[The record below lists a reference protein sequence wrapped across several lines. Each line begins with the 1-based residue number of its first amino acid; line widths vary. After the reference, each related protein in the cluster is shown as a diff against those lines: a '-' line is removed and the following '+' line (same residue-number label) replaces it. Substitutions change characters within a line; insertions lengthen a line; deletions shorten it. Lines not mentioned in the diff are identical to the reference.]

1 MALLFSFPWMPRN
14 SSYPV
19 AQKRG
24 GKNTRQ
30 SFSHRTDQAPLFFVG
45 QSVADVRGQGKRWLS
60 YLLAPGQNH
69 SRPPFIMLRNPHSNH
84 PLSGGHRPSQ
94 PSLLHR
100 PVLSPSQHAPASSH
114 SLCPST
120 SPKHFSA
127 GEEAGRIQHPPG
139 KQRLVNPPL
148 QGLPSQHQKAPQS
161 LSARPSRPF
170 PRLSVGPERAPA
182 RPSTGAAS
190 GAARGASCSGS
201 PCRSRR
207 TCAACFR
214 CGCGGGGS
222 SASSG

>member
-30 SFSHRTDQAPLFFVG
+30 SFSHRTDRAPLFFVG

-69 SRPPFIMLRNPHSNH
+69 SRSPFIMLRNPHSNH

-94 PSLLHR
+94 PGLLHR
-100 PVLSPSQHAPASSH
+100 PVLSPSRHAPASSH

-120 SPKHFSA
+120 SPI
-127 GEEAGRIQHPPG
+127 R
-139 KQRLVNPPL
+139 NPRRPRAL
-148 QGLPSQHQKAPQS
+148 LRK
-161 LSARPSRPF
+161 PSRARRRSRSPQWA
-170 PRLSVGPERAPA
+170 RNLLRAS
-182 RPSTGAAS
+182 RSPSP
-190 GAARGASCSGS
+190 GS
-201 PCRSRR
+201 PRK
-207 TCAACFR
+207 
-214 CGCGGGGS
+214 
-222 SASSG
+222 